1 LEAILDP
8 LANVIRLEN
17 LRGDMEENKAALAVV
32 WSDSEVP
39 ELIIHGFWLVIDEE
53 IYVVETLRVEEIFV
67 VFWYIL
73 GSNPRE
79 TLNLNFLDR

>member
-32 WSDSEVP
+32 
-39 ELIIHGFWLVIDEE
+39 
-53 IYVVETLRVEEIFV
+53 
-67 VFWYIL
+67 
-73 GSNPRE
+73 
-79 TLNLNFLDR
+79 